1 MNYIWRQ
8 WITNPAFPKKN
19 WSVFMISVGTYN
31 DLKGWHNSLP
41 QTTCEPAR
49 GSVILPS
56 INRTIQ
62 GSREHF
68 RVGKTSFK
76 GKNRTSTPEDGIG
89 NEFKTL
95 PEVGGIQ
102 RWRTLS
108 YLTPTLLCIL
118 LLTCCKWNLLMRCV
132 LLFVLI
138 LKQITCSACYVTVK
152 ISQNMFLY

>member
-1 MNYIWRQ
+1 M
-8 WITNPAFPKKN
+8 KN
-19 WSVFMISVGTYN
+19 WSVFMISGRTYN

-76 GKNRTSTPEDGIG
+76 WKNRTSTPEDGIG

-102 RWRTLS
+102 RWRTF
-108 YLTPTLLCIL
+108 I
-118 LLTCCKWNLLMRCV
+118 NLL
-132 LLFVLI
+132 
-138 LKQITCSACYVTVK
+138 
-152 ISQNMFLY
+152 